1 MWCGDWSQLPQDSLR
16 FLVTS
21 QNSPVLEDAKSRL
34 YTLGTPQD
42 GNSHLVRVACLGP
55 YLFGSTFFSKDCEIW
70 ARSSGIYYHPS
81 KLVDSNISAEIREA
95 ILVLDTLAYH
105 VSFVLVI
112 CNLHEYGPATTIH
125 MAEKHRGF
133 LTDFDKETIY
143 SSVRSMVESS
153 DFFRLFRKKLTVTAL
168 REEQILGCFMIAL
181 KVSLAHCNGALD
193 TMLTYIRRDCEQNGE
208 GSRADELKKCG
219 NQKYKDKAYQE
230 ACEYYTKAIAEMR
243 YNHFLYSNR
252 ALSALQLQK
261 YKEVELD
268 ARRVVILHPNF
279 EKGYF
284 KMAQV
289 YESLKQ
295 ISRAK
300 KVLEYY
306 TKRCNFMSLDFS
318 REIQDL
324 HKRLTETG
332 EKVKNGKADTKNS
345 QPATNKPKAKPA
357 VPDLVSDSDS
367 DEATPP
373 PKQSKPPTHQTSSDT
388 DKEMKDIL
396 KKSCD
401 DLVVGLYKVAL
412 QGFKKVLAQ
421 KPNLTELD
429 VVLVEYAAGCA
440 LLGMG
445 SLEDLK
451 NSVEYFLGI
460 VSNHKDVV
468 FPLAYYGVSKA
479 LIKMNRFS
487 EALPHIEKC
496 LSILQKGIQFSETLL
511 WPETKTKVDNAK
523 RPQLQ
528 KAMEEMQALCRA
540 PPKWDAMCC
549 YEACP
554 LQKTIYY
561 SDPDFKGFQQVHC
574 ASKCLVQYHPAC
586 WREYRESRNLTE
598 KGFLG
603 EACPTPDC
611 CGVVV
616 KVEAIE
622 KDGTVGKQFVH
633 TQLLVE
639 TAPKQKK
646 TKKEK
651 KLEQREQK
659 KQQRR
664 AAEPG
669 VKQPTNDKDEDAA
682 LVQSIAICESTGGA
696 VEDVPKEPSVERA
709 KPPKTQPKA
718 PSEQAA
724 PPTSERVEAA
734 PPLHRDA
741 QYVLKKDEGIDEDM
755 QVDGRAKKWKRKR
768 NKPVRVLELEPSDY
782 LYSEY
787 QERIRRLAEYKNLVE
802 EHGYWRTFC
811 QRQKEMIPE
820 LDPENPF
827 YIPEGLRHN
836 EAALEAVLQHHGSG
850 YADESSDVNETI
862 YQLFEDLIE
871 SKGPISI
878 HDKLLASE
886 VMNFPEP
893 AQQTVA
899 RAGGLQSFLL
909 RSLRFTF
916 DGDMVYTARMRPRG
930 PSLYKPDE
938 ISLPDEGSDYEEED
952 ECEESDEE
960 EECDEEEAN
969 EYDSSRY
976 IETMG
981 QAASNPSASVASGD
995 TTPNPSAMLMKA
1007 ITCNLNPNA
1016 KAFELP
1022 LDALA
1027 TGSQSGDAQPPSSS
1041 TVDKRAAAAAAAP
1054 AARTDTGRE
1063 VVVQKLLVA
1072 LPQKQLGECLV
1083 LAVNSFRGPLSLKT
1097 LATINNGLEHCK
1109 LCNKAVVQDFGVQ
1122 VEQSIE
1128 YLEERDALVEK
1139 IKELACENA
1148 RIKEQLESALD
1159 YNVQMAS
1166 KNTLETSKYK
1176 EKIEDLNRELQTSRQ
1191 NAKKS
1196 KLESDAE
1203 IKRLQQER
1211 VKLKEEN
1218 KLLKTSRNEDNM
1230 KETLDKTITEF
1241 AKLKSKSDDLEETCR
1256 VLEEASDNALERA
1269 KRAEVRILE
1278 TAHKWGLERF
1288 DRSKKHVQKVL
1299 KEMEGLKASLD
1310 PNSLAELVRKERL
1323 ADLYLIEW
1331 TKEYEQFERKV
1342 QDHIGKVER
1351 GQALAD
1357 LEVIDLP
1364 AKPDFEITLPK
1375 PSLLPLPRQQAPR
1388 PFAPV
1393 QDVPMAARPK
1403 VPSFPAPA
1411 PLFSHPPGIMLPPS
1425 TAAAAAPVPKAVPPM
1440 VEIPTGPRAL
1450 SSAGTARPVHLGA
1463 PGAAPPPGLG
1473 PHYHAAA
1480 APMPT
1485 ANGEIAMAVSAQ
1497 ALTPPGYPAAASR
1510 PAEKAG
1516 NEAPGQ
1522 SHRSEKLMQKLMER
1536 YPGCSR
1542 EEIKAAL
1549 KRVYEA
1555 KGFKGLT
1562 IADIIKDTSDVL
1574 DKTFPHAR
1582 AANTQAEEEHK
1593 VPARAPQFA
1602 VPQPKPRLVLKAMR
1616 PSQSAMS
1623 QPQPP
1628 PPVPPQQKTWTS
1640 HHEPRQSWNGRAT
1653 QCSICLDDLNGQ
1665 TQEIRTSCGHCFH
1678 EKCLQKWFKTDH
1690 TCPNCRAHT
1699 LSDKDF
1705 PTLG

>member
-1 MWCGDWSQLPQDSLR
+1 
-16 FLVTS
+16 
-21 QNSPVLEDAKSRL
+21 
-34 YTLGTPQD
+34 
-42 GNSHLVRVACLGP
+42 
-55 YLFGSTFFSKDCEIW
+55 
-70 ARSSGIYYHPS
+70 
-81 KLVDSNISAEIREA
+81 
-95 ILVLDTLAYH
+95 
-105 VSFVLVI
+105 
-112 CNLHEYGPATTIH
+112 
-125 MAEKHRGF
+125 
-133 LTDFDKETIY
+133 
-143 SSVRSMVESS
+143 
-153 DFFRLFRKKLTVTAL
+153 
-168 REEQILGCFMIAL
+168 MIAL

-357 VPDLVSDSDS
+357 VPDL
-367 DEATPP
+367 
-373 PKQSKPPTHQTSSDT
+373 TSSDT

-646 TKKEK
+646 TKGGSLLTVNLALRLRN
-651 KLEQREQK
+651 LELTGLPSLG
-659 KQQRR
+659 RR
-664 AAEPG
+664 RNWNSENKRSSNAAP
-669 VKQPTNDKDEDAA
+669 
-682 LVQSIAICESTGGA
+682 
-696 VEDVPKEPSVERA
+696 PSL
-709 KPPKTQPKA
+709 A
-718 PSEQAA
+718 PSSQRMIKMRTQLWCRALLSASRQAA
-724 PPTSERVEAA
+724 PLKTCQRNPRLSEPSHPRRNRRRLLNKLRL
-734 PPLHRDA
+734 PLPRGWKPLLHCTVMLSM
-741 QYVLKKDEGIDEDM
+741 YLKKTKASMRTCRWMGEPRS
-755 QVDGRAKKWKRKR
+755 GRGKGTNPCESWSWNPVTTFIQNIRKESGGW
-768 NKPVRVLELEPSDY
+768 LST
-782 LYSEY
+782 
-787 QERIRRLAEYKNLVE
+787 
-802 EHGYWRTFC
+802 RTLLKSTVTGGPFC

-893 AQQTVA
+893 AQQAVA

-1041 TVDKRAAAAAAAP
+1041 T
-1054 AARTDTGRE
+1054 
-1063 VVVQKLLVA
+1063 KLLVA